1 MILSKKFW
9 QEKTTFFIVVLLLSS
24 TFIMLIQPV
33 TANTFAFDEGM
44 NDEDGVYYTSTF
56 GDVER
61 YFGGCKLSD
70 SGNKLTLDP
79 SGSQYGNYNFIDWD
93 ETSLDEASWGEI
105 FWFSPLL
112 PKVLLSAFEN
122 TIVTGT
128 NYWAMSEDDIYE
140 YPRDGREDPTLKQ
153 QFHHFRF
160 KITQDIDTISSFEI
174 LWKGSAHNH
183 KLVKL
188 FVWKP
193 VYGAF
198 GIWQEIDNRI
208 TNDTDIQLF
217 YENESLPLDDDGF
230 IDLCVVVVP
239 EIGLE
244 CYIQTNFIN
253 IKVKGSGYATEGGA
267 RFSPIIPEDITR
279 WERFQWSGYEKTGTS
294 ISFQFFDYDDGTY
307 DLISNNNISGNSNGL
322 SNKLIDLSDVP
333 ISTNL
338 TVNVTLETTDLSFSP
353 ELYEW
358 GLSWQRTDEHWQD
371 LFSSDLRVE
380 ESKLQN
386 IRISDGKA
394 HLVTTV
400 YDWPMFGHNAQN
412 TRSSPGLGPGTHYS
426 LCWESDEQVGGNN
439 KNPIVNDGNIYIADY
454 ESAQIYEYD
463 AQYEDGSPYNAK
475 RDTSGVL
482 GFDIKNSPLATTKN
496 TIVVATGSSTD
507 GGEIIN
513 QVFGLNAN
521 DLQTQEWTFSYD
533 SVDPDDLG
541 ICFDSS
547 PVLKD
552 NMIYLTSWNG
562 DSSLL
567 TDVFDFLNLST
578 GNNKLICLTD
588 GGSYEWS
595 VDLPAGSF
603 SSPAVVD
610 DTIVVGCEK
619 FNGDSLLAY
628 TLDGTKI
635 WAENVGP
642 IGYASPVIVD
652 DTVYVVSKKLSQ
664 SLVTAYSQVMAVDLD
679 DGSIKWNTT
688 IGDLIPEIYENA
700 AVSNPILV
708 GGYVYVAS
716 PDGILYKIDADD
728 GSIVKSVKIYNKGV
742 SSMVVKSSPA
752 YADGLLYIG
761 TPDGYFRVINIVTLE
776 EAWKKRTDSIN
787 PIYSSPIIVDGFVY
801 YCDEDGYLYCRG
813 EQQISDDQQITG
825 ELISTPIILPN
836 DDLYWNRFEVDDDT
850 NSGDITYS
858 ILDNNYKV
866 LVDDIEDYEL
876 LNDDSLEDISTIR
889 LKAEFHANAKE
900 IVTLDFWKVS
910 FKDAP
915 PTPPGETVFSNFN
928 KDMSDPPIFTVKV
941 RNDDIGLINT
951 SAKFKLEYSNE
962 TEGTFETD
970 WLPANMTGENKTK
983 NKETITANMSYIDFI
998 EEIDLFHKIKF
1009 SVNNTQNETI
1019 HSDWYTIQGVP
1030 DNEPPLFYLDSFT
1043 PDPAYISTMTP
1054 TCTIQAKDGGSNGN
1068 VTGINVSSAQYTI
1081 KYNDGDTFT
1090 SDADCSGSQG
1100 TTSKV
1105 TITADISESTIAD
1118 DITSLESIWF
1128 YIEDVYAN
1136 DNRTDWIDLYY
1147 DHTPPESSI
1156 SNSIDIPQ
1164 FSNASFILINATA
1177 EDPDE
1182 DDEYTSGI
1190 KTISLYYRK
1199 KGTTQW
1205 TEFDS
1210 ACSSST
1216 CSWEFTINS
1225 NAGGEYEICSIA
1237 TDNATNK
1244 ESFPDDG
1251 DVFFTYDPNPPTVSF
1266 TNSILEITN
1275 DSSPPTFNQITFED
1289 DYKLDRIYYRL
1300 NSEGINN
1307 WTLIMTTD
1315 DDKEIPEWTI
1325 TESQFNDMVEDEIA
1339 YIYFRVIDA
1348 LGNTFVTSSTSSA
1361 FRVRKNIEDVT
1372 EFTLDTKDFKTW
1384 QWDNSFLIRVN
1395 TQNASVTSM
1404 ILWYRFA
1411 GDDDNT
1417 TANWTRY
1424 SKSLNSTPYE
1434 WDFSPDDGEGYY
1446 QFYVEIVTAQGMSTT
1461 TSIESV
1467 YVTLFP
1473 IMELVTVLIVTVILF
1488 AISGLVIKKY
1498 RGNKKNRSL

>member
-24 TFIMLIQPV
+24 TFSMLIQP
-33 TANTFAFDEGM
+33 TNASTFAFDEGL

-56 GDVER
+56 EDVER
-61 YFGGCKLSD
+61 YYGGCVLSD
-70 SGNKLTLDP
+70 AGNKLTLDP
-79 SGSQYGNYNFIDWD
+79 QGSQYGNYNFSDWD
-93 ETSLDEASWGEI
+93 ETSQDEASWGNI

-112 PKVLLSAFEN
+112 PKIFLTAFEN

-128 NYWAMSEDDIYE
+128 NYWAMSEDDAYE
-140 YPRDGREDPTLKQ
+140 YPRDGRENPTLKQ

-174 LWKGSAHNH
+174 LWKGSADNH
-183 KLVKL
+183 KLIKL

-208 TNDTDIQLF
+208 TNNTNIQLF
-217 YENESLPLDDDGF
+217 YENESLPLDEDGF

-239 EIGLE
+239 EIGLS
-244 CYIQTNFIN
+244 CYLQTDFIN
-253 IKVKGSGYATEGGA
+253 IKVKGSGYATDGGA

-279 WERFQWSGYEKTGTS
+279 WERFQWAGYEKTGTS
-294 ISFQFFDYDDGTY
+294 ISFQFFNYDNGIY
-307 DLISNNNISGNSNGL
+307 ELISNNNISGNSNGI
-322 SNKLIDLSDVP
+322 SSKLVDLSDVP
-333 ISTNL
+333 ITTNL

-358 GLSWQRTDEHWQD
+358 GLSWQQTDDYWQD
-371 LFSSDLRVE
+371 LFSSDLRIE

-386 IRISDGKA
+386 VRISDGQA

-426 LCWESDEQVGGNN
+426 LCWESDEQVGGNY

-454 ESAQIYEYD
+454 ESAQIFAYD
-463 AQYEDGSPYNAK
+463 AQYEDGSPYNEKIDA
-475 RDTSGVL
+475 SGVL

-507 GGEIIN
+507 NGEIIN

-541 ICFDSS
+541 ICFESS
-547 PVLKD
+547 PVIED

-595 VDLPAGSF
+595 VELPAGSF
-603 SSPAVVD
+603 SSPAVYD

-628 TLDGTKI
+628 TIDGTKI
-635 WAENVGP
+635 WGENVGP
-642 IGYASPVIVD
+642 IGYASPVIID

-664 SLVTAYSQVMAVDLD
+664 SLVTAYSQVIAVDLD
-679 DGSIKWNTT
+679 DGSIIWNTT
-688 IGDLIPEIYENA
+688 VGDLIPELYQNA
-700 AVSNPILV
+700 AISSPIVV

-716 PDGILYKIDADD
+716 PDGILYKIDKDD
-728 GSIVKSVKIYNKGV
+728 GSIVKSIKIYNKGV
-742 SSMVVKSSPA
+742 SSIVVKSSPA

-761 TPDGYFRVINIVTLE
+761 TPDGYLRAINAVTLE
-776 EAWKKRTDSIN
+776 EAWKKRTDSVN

-813 EQQISDDQQITG
+813 KQQISDDQQITG
-825 ELISTPIILPN
+825 ELISTPIKLPN
-836 DDLYWNRFEVDDDT
+836 DDLYWYRFEVDDDT
-850 NSGDITYS
+850 NSGYITYS
-858 ILDNNYKV
+858 ILNNNYKV

-876 LNDDSLEDISTIR
+876 LNDNSLEDLSTIR

-900 IVTLDFWKVS
+900 SVTLDSWKVS
-910 FKDAP
+910 FKDDP
-915 PTPPGETVFSNFN
+915 DIDGETKFSNFN
-928 KDMSDPPIFTVKV
+928 KDLEYPPVLTVQV
-941 RNDDIGLINT
+941 RNEDIGLINT
-951 SAKFKLEYSNE
+951 SAKYKLEYSND
-962 TEGTFETD
+962 TDGTFETD
-970 WLPANMTGENKTK
+970 WLPANMTGDNKSK
-983 NKETITANMSYIDFI
+983 NKETISANMSYIDFI
-998 EEIDLFHKIKF
+998 EEIDLYHKIRF
-1009 SVNNTQNETI
+1009 SVNDTDNVTTY
-1019 HSDWYTIQGVP
+1019 SDWYTIQGVP
-1030 DNEPPLFYLDSFT
+1030 DNEPPLFYLDTFT

-1054 TCTIQAKDGGSNGN
+1054 TCTIQAKDSGSNGN

-1081 KYNDGDTFT
+1081 KYNDGNTFT
-1090 SDADCSGSQG
+1090 SDADCTG
-1100 TTSKV
+1100 TNGTKSKV
-1105 TITADISESTIAD
+1105 TLTADISESSIAD
-1118 DITSLESIWF
+1118 DITSIESIRF
-1128 YIEDVYAN
+1128 YIEDIYGN
-1136 DNRTDWIDLYY
+1136 DNRTSWIDLFY
-1147 DHTPPESSI
+1147 DHTEPESSI

-1164 FSNASFILINATA
+1164 FSNASFILINASA

-1190 KTISLYYRK
+1190 KTISLYHRK
-1199 KGTTQW
+1199 RGTTQW

-1210 ACSSST
+1210 CSSSA
-1216 CSWEFTINS
+1216 CSWEFTVNS
-1225 NAGGEYEICSIA
+1225 NAGGEYEVCSIA
-1237 TDNATNK
+1237 TDNANNK
-1244 ESFPDDG
+1244 ESFPDEG

-1266 TNSILEITN
+1266 TNSIVEITN
-1275 DSSPPTFNQITFED
+1275 GSSPPSFNQITFED
-1289 DYKLDRIYYRL
+1289 DYKLDSIYYRL

-1325 TESQFNDMVEDEIA
+1325 TESQFNDMVEDEIS
-1339 YIYFRVIDA
+1339 YIYFRVFDA
-1348 LGNTFVTSSTSSA
+1348 LGNKYIITSTSNA

-1372 EFTLDTKDFKTW
+1372 EFTLDLTDFDTW
-1384 QWDNSFLIRVN
+1384 QWDNSFSIRVN
-1395 TQNASVTSM
+1395 TQNANVTSM
-1404 ILWYRFA
+1404 VLWYRFA
-1411 GDDDNT
+1411 GDEDNT
-1417 TANWTRY
+1417 TANWTSY
-1424 SKSLNSTPYE
+1424 EKSLNSTPFE
-1434 WDFSPDDGEGYY
+1434 WDFNPDDGEGYY
-1446 QFYVEIVTAQGMSTT
+1446 QFYVEIVTLQGMSKT

-1467 YVTLFP
+1467 YITLFP
-1473 IMELVTVLIVTVILF
+1473 VMELVIVLIVTIILF